1 MPRRRPTGNRAP
13 TMRVFTV
20 LAHRVCAYKRIGRT
34 PEIMTGDFPDMLLR
48 RSPAENLENVRFLR
62 RLHGS
67 NDRHDDEEVGAP
79 PRRTATPLVA
89 TLRAPAD
96 RHGGRAGSCQRG
108 LKRGAGS
115 AGMELVRSRPP
126 GLNRAFTS
134 WRASLGP

>member
-79 PRRTATPLVA
+79 PAPNRHSSRSHVVGASRPARRAVRKLSERPEVW
-89 TLRAPAD
+89 R
-96 RHGGRAGSCQRG
+96 RIGRNVTDQDA
-108 LKRGAGS
+108 S
-115 AGMELVRSRPP
+115 AGFEAGFHVV
-126 GLNRAFTS
+126 
-134 WRASLGP
+134 